1 VVGLVIVSHSAALAE
16 GVVQLAREMGGE
28 EVAIEAAGGMDDG
41 AVGTDAERVR
51 AAVERVRSPD
61 GVLILMDLGS
71 ALMSAEIATEMIEP
85 DGGPVALSAAP
96 LVEGAVA
103 AAARARGGASL
114 DEVATEARGAL
125 AMKTSQLGEEP
136 EVAAAGAG
144 EPAGDALEARL
155 RVDNRLGLHARPAA
169 RFVEAVSGFDAR
181 VEVGNATRRKG
192 PADGRSLTGLAVLG
206 VRQGDEIVV
215 RASGAQARAAL
226 DALSA
231 LAERNWGDAD
241 DVAKR
246 GATKGAYTTGDATA
260 DAATAEAA
268 SGVAS
273 PAGPAA
279 GGPTAPSTGAAAPPG
294 PTAPSTVAA
303 APLTPGTRLRGA
315 AASAGIAIGPA
326 RRLVPQEP
334 PIADRPSGTP
344 DEERARL
351 DAARAEVRDDV
362 EAARALV
369 QQRGGAEEA
378 EIFAAHALLLDDAAI
393 VEPALRGIE
402 AGSGAAAAWHA
413 AAAYAA
419 AAFRALDDPYLRER
433 AVDVEDV
440 ARRVLARLAGTP
452 AGAAPQAPGIVVADE
467 LTPGEA
473 AGLDPAVAW
482 AIATARG
489 GPTGHAAILAR
500 ALGIPAVVGLGETLL
515 ALPEGTPLVLDGAAG
530 VLDVDPGAEAVT
542 ELEARRDAEV
552 AARPAMLAR
561 AREPGALRDGRRIEV
576 FANVGSPAEAR
587 LAVDQGAEGV
597 GLLRT
602 EFLFLDRATPPD
614 EEEQVDVLREI
625 AQALEGRLVIVRT
638 LDAGADKPLPFLRQA
653 PEDNPFLGRRGIR
666 LSLAEPALF
675 RTQLRAI
682 LRVAAEHPLAVMFPM
697 VATRAELRAARAL
710 LDEERAALGSSAG
723 LEVGVMVE
731 VPALALQAA
740 EIAPEIDF
748 FSIGTNDLAQYTMAA
763 ERGNAALA
771 GLLDDALAP
780 VLALVASVIAAADAH
795 GRWVGVCGELAGEP
809 TAAVLLAGLGVREL
823 SMAASRIPAVKAA
836 LRDAD
841 PEEAAAAAR
850 HALPSTPHAARAREG
865 VGRSRGAR

>member
-16 GVVQLAREMGGE
+16 GVVQLAREMGGA
-28 EVAIEAAGGMDDG
+28 EVAIEAAGGMEDG
-41 AVGTDAERVR
+41 AVGTDAELVR

-71 ALMSAEIATEMIEP
+71 ALMSAEMATEMIEP

-114 DEVATEARGAL
+114 DEVASEARGAL
-125 AMKTSQLGEEP
+125 RMKTSQLGEE
-136 EVAAAGAG
+136 EEADEGAALPAEEA
-144 EPAGDALEARL
+144 PAGLEARL
-155 RVDNRLGLHARPAA
+155 RVENRLGLHARPAA
-169 RFVEAVSGFDAR
+169 RFVAAVSDFDAQ
-181 VEVGNATRRKG
+181 VEVRNRSRGTG
-192 PADGRSLTGLAVLG
+192 PADGRSLTALAVLG
-206 VRQGDEIVV
+206 VRQGDEIAVHA
-215 RASGAQARAAL
+215 RGAQAREALAAL
-226 DALSA
+226 HA
-231 LAERNWGDAD
+231 LADENFGDED
-241 DVAKR
+241 DD
-246 GATKGAYTTGDATA
+246 TATA
-260 DAATAEAA
+260 PPAAPTAAPAPAGESAAPATAGAATAARATAGASSAA
-268 SGVAS
+268 PAKAGASSAGAS
-273 PAGPAA
+273 PAAVWPPPA
-279 GGPTAPSTGAAAPPG
+279 
-294 PTAPSTVAA
+294 
-303 APLTPGTRLRGA
+303 GTRLRGA
-315 AASAGIAIGPA
+315 PASAGIAIGPA
-326 RRLVPQEP
+326 RRLVPVEP
-334 PIADRPSGTP
+334 PVADRPAGAP

-351 DAARAEVRDDV
+351 DAARAAVRADL

-369 QQRGGAEEA
+369 QERAGAGDA

-393 VEPALRGIE
+393 VAPAQRDID
-402 AGSGAAAAWHA
+402 AGAAAGRAWQA
-413 AAAYAA
+413 AAAEAA

-440 ARRVLARLAGTP
+440 TRRVLARLAGVP
-452 AGAAPQAPGIVVADE
+452 AGAAPRAPGIVVADE

-473 AGLDPAVAW
+473 AGLDPDVAW

-500 ALGIPAVVGLGETLL
+500 ALGIPAVVGVGDALL
-515 ALPEGTPLVLDGAAG
+515 ALPEGTPLVLDGATG
-530 VLDVDPGAEAVT
+530 VVDVDPGPDAVAEH
-542 ELEARRDAEV
+542 EARRHAEA
-552 AARPAMLAR
+552 AARAAALAR
-561 AREPGALRDGRRIEV
+561 AAEPGALGDGRRIEI

-587 LAVDQGAEGV
+587 LAVGQGAEGV

-602 EFLFLDRATPPD
+602 EFLFLDRDTPPS

-625 AQALEGRLVIVRT
+625 AQALDGRRVIVRT

-653 PEDNPFLGRRGIR
+653 AEENPFLGRRGIR

-710 LDEERAALGSSAG
+710 LDEARAELDSRAE

-740 EIAPEIDF
+740 EIAPEVDF
-748 FSIGTNDLAQYTMAA
+748 FSVGTNDLAQYTMAA

-771 GLLDDALAP
+771 GLLDGSLSP
-780 VLALVASVIAAADAH
+780 VLALIASVTAAAAAH
-795 GRWVGVCGELAGEP
+795 DRWVGVCGELAGEP
-809 TAAVLLAGLGVREL
+809 EAAVLLAGLGVREL

-836 LRDAD
+836 LRYAD

-850 HALPSTPHAARAREG
+850 RALPAPADAAWIGPAPD
-865 VGRSRGAR
+865 GAR